1 MDRGC
6 SPLYVPATQSVHA
19 EAASPDTE
27 PAEQFW
33 QTVLDVALATLE
45 AEPALQFEQNPA
57 NPTLASVVYVP
68 AVQSAHAVAAAA
80 ANCPAVQFWHTEAP
94 VPAEY
99 RPGGHGVQ

>member
-1 MDRGC
+1 M
-6 SPLYVPATQSVHA
+6 PATQSVHA
-19 EAASPDTE
+19 EAATPDAE

-45 AEPALQFEQNPA
+45 AEPTLQFEQNPE
-57 NPTLASVVYVP
+57 NPTPASVYVP
-68 AVQSAHAVAAAA
+68 AGQSAHALAAAA

-99 RPGGHGVQ
+99 RPGGHGVH